1 MIRTFSPKS
10 QNLQIK
16 KNKLKKINNEIKSNN
31 YILGSEVKKFER
43 KFLKFHKAKFAVST
57 KNGTDSLSIALR
69 SLNIRQG
76 DEVIT
81 TAHSALAT
89 VASIISVGAKPVIV
103 DIEKNFFTIDPKEI
117 KKSITKKTKAI
128 IPVHIYGQICD
139 MKEIINISK
148 KYNIPII
155 EDCAQS
161 LGSKLGKK
169 FAGTYGEIS
178 CFSFY
183 PTKNLG
189 AIGDGGMIIT
199 RNKKIFNKILKLRQY
214 GWNKD
219 RKAEITGINTR
230 LDEIQASILNVKITK
245 LNQYNL
251 KRNKIA
257 RLYNSKIFNK
267 KISLPKVRKNS
278 FHSFHIY
285 PVLVDDRKKFLD
297 FLKKQDINLTIHY
310 SRLTFLDPGYRALCK
325 YNLKKLKNA
334 INLSKKT
341 VSLPM
346 YPELTNIEIKKIIK
360 AVNDYEK
367 NN

>member
-1 MIRTFSPKS
+1 MIRTFSPKF
-10 QNLQIK
+10 QNLQIRK
-16 KNKLKKINNEIKSNN
+16 KLLKKIDKVLKSNS
-31 YILGSEVKKFER
+31 YILGSEVKSFEK

-69 SLNIRQG
+69 SLNIQKG

-103 DIEKNFFTIDPKEI
+103 DIEKDFYTIDPNEI

-128 IPVHIYGQICD
+128 VPVHIYGQICN

-148 KYNIPII
+148 KYNLPIV

-161 LGSKLGKK
+161 LGSKFGKK
-169 FAGTYGEIS
+169 FAGTFGQIS

-189 AIGDGGMIIT
+189 AIGDGGMIVT
-199 RNKKIFNKILKLRQY
+199 KNKKLYNKILKLRQY

-219 RKAEITGINTR
+219 RKAEITGVNTR
-230 LDEIQASILNVKITK
+230 LDEIQAAILNVKIKK
-245 LNQYNL
+245 LKQYNF

-257 RLYNSKIFNK
+257 SLYNSKIFNK
-267 KISLPKVRKNS
+267 KIYLPKVRNNS
-278 FHSFHIY
+278 YHSFHIY
-285 PVLVDDRKKFLD
+285 PVLVDNRKKFLD
-297 FLKKQDINLTIHY
+297 FLKKKGINLSIHY
-310 SRLTFLDPGYRALCK
+310 SRLTFLDPGYRGLCK
-325 YNLKKLKNA
+325 YNLNKLKNA

-346 YPELTNIEIKKIIK
+346 YPELTNNEIQKIIK
-360 AVNDYEK
+360 IINSYE
-367 NN
+367 NNK